1 MRNLQQIPSHE
12 KTMRLAFKASTEYKD
27 IEEINNKFIVKD
39 YSDVLTKNGWKKS
52 KEIVVGDILIACND
66 GEEGSIVV
74 VSVVTSDNNIIIE
87 YEGWYR

>member
-1 MRNLQQIPSHE
+1 
-12 KTMRLAFKASTEYKD
+12 MRLAFKASTEYKD